1 MSGDVPVNGDVGTS
15 KESSASKEVGR
26 KLCAIYKSSKKDEMY
41 LYVDKKDELKRVP
54 PALLEIFGN
63 AIPVTIMLID
73 ADKKLARADAKQVL
87 ADIDSRG
94 FYLQMPLPRD
104 ASMLSLYDEYMSR
117 NSVADG

>member
-1 MSGDVPVNGDVGTS
+1 MSNDG
-15 KESSASKEVGR
+15 SANQYR

-54 PALLEIFGN
+54 QALLDIFGT
-63 AIPVTIMLID
+63 AVPVTTMLIG

-87 ADIDSRG
+87 ESIDSRG

-104 ASMLSLYDEYMSR
+104 PYMLSLYDEYMSR